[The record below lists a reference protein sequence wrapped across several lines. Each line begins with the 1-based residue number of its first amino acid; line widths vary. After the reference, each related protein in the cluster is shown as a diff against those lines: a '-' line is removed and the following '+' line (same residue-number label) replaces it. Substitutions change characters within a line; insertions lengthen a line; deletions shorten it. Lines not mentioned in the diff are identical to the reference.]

1 MTRCIQAIGKILFK
15 VGHGV
20 DEKGFSILSLML
32 ILGLLGVFAAV
43 LILNF
48 NGFSR
53 ADTEVASSAQQTI
66 QTLSAPYST
75 Q

>member
-1 MTRCIQAIGKILFK
+1 MTRCIKAIGRILSK

-20 DEKGFSILSLML
+20 DEKGFSIINLML

-48 NGFSR
+48 SGFSQ
-53 ADTEVASSAQQTI
+53 ADAQVTSSAQETI
-66 QTLSAPYST
+66 QTLAAPYST